1 MKDFLVLLGAIAAL
15 FIIIGVLII
24 LVNGIKT
31 LIHYLAVRYRYKHRF
46 DKSPTAS
53 CYCTDCIYHNN
64 DTGECYRLKPYQYTA
79 DNWFCWNAEPK
90 KHQ

>member
-1 MKDFLVLLGAIAAL
+1 MKDFLVLLGAIAAI
-15 FIIIGVLII
+15 FIIIGVLIL

-53 CYCTDCIYHNN
+53 CYCIDCIYHNN
-64 DTGECYRLKPYQYTA
+64 DTGECYRLEPYQYTA

>member
-1 MKDFLVLLGAIAAL
+1 MKDFLVLLGAIAAI

-31 LIHYLAVRYRYKHRF
+31 LIRYLVVRYRYKHRF
-46 DKSPTAS
+46 DKSPTAL
-53 CYCTDCIYHNN
+53 CYCIDCIYHNS
-64 DTGECYRLKPYQYTA
+64 DTGECYRLKPHQYTA